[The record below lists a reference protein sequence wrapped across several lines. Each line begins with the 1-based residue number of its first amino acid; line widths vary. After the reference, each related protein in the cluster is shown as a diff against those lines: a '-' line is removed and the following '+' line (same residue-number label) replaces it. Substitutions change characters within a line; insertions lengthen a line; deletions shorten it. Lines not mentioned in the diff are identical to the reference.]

1 MISSDAALELV
12 LARAGRVAT
21 LTLAPSVEGWTLTS
35 VTGTADDGTLRRL
48 SHADRAP
55 LAAELARLLGA
66 MHAAGYTVTAA
77 RTLGDS
83 LAA

>member
-1 MISSDAALELV
+1 MIAGDGALELV

-21 LTLAPSVEGWTLTS
+21 LTLAPSVAGWTLTS

-48 SHADRAP
+48 SNAERAP

-66 MHAAGYTVTAA
+66 MHAAGYAVTST
-77 RTLGDS
+77 RDPGGS